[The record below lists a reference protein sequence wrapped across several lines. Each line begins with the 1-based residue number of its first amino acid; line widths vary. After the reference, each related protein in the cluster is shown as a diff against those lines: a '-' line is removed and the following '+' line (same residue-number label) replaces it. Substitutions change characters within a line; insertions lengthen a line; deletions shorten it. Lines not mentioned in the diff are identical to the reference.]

1 LSNLSPKLTFLRLLF
16 SQSSFFAWL
25 NCRIVVTFISG
36 TISLITAIA
45 FKKKQSVNWACEQL
59 NLATVSS
66 LIFSLTYSFDNP
78 NMTLNQNE
86 PTPIP
91 QVEPRWPAALT
102 VLVAIGLVSALP
114 YRIRLFP
121 VWFVHVAAISLL
133 ASMTA
138 VWLTRAKAR
147 WRRVEHIVM
156 LLFVVVAGFR
166 NLIGLA
172 SLIHNMLFQSQMID
186 GLTLL
191 ASSVS
196 TWITNVLIFSL
207 LYWQID
213 LGGPEARINN
223 AGRRPDWLFPKTG
236 VPEDGLSDW
245 RPTFIDYLFL
255 AYTTATAF
263 SPTDTLPL
271 TARAKLLLMLESA
284 ISMIT
289 IIVIA
294 SRAINILGS

>member
-1 LSNLSPKLTFLRLLF
+1 MT
-16 SQSSFFAWL
+16 
-25 NCRIVVTFISG
+25 
-36 TISLITAIA
+36 
-45 FKKKQSVNWACEQL
+45 VNK
-59 NLATVSS
+59 
-66 LIFSLTYSFDNP
+66 
-78 NMTLNQNE
+78 NE
-86 PTPIP
+86 PTQIP
-91 QVEPRWPAALT
+91 KVEPRWPAALT

-121 VWFVHVAAISLL
+121 DWFVYVAAISLL
-133 ASMTA
+133 SSMTA

-147 WRRVEHIVM
+147 WRRIEHMIM
-156 LLFVVVAGFR
+156 LFFVVVAGFR

-172 SLIHNMLFQSQMID
+172 SLIYEMLFQSQMID

-191 ASSVS
+191 ASSVA

-223 AGRRPDWLFPKTG
+223 AGRKPDWLFPQTG
-236 VPEDGLSDW
+236 VPEDGLSNW

-284 ISMIT
+284 ISMT
-289 IIVIA
+289 TVIVIA